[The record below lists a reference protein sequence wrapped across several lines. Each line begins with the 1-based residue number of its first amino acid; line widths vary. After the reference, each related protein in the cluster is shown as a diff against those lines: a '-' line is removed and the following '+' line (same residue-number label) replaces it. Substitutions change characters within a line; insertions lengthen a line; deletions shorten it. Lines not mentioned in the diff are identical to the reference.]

1 MSRGTATLVTALALA
16 LVNVGLATLVVN
28 AVGASSFAP
37 SWLGLVS
44 LVLGVAAAVAAVVL
58 WRQYLTEARG
68 R

>member
-1 MSRGTATLVTALALA
+1 LA
-16 LVNVGLATLVVN
+16 LVNVGLATVVVN

-58 WRQYLTEARG
+58 WRQYLSEARG